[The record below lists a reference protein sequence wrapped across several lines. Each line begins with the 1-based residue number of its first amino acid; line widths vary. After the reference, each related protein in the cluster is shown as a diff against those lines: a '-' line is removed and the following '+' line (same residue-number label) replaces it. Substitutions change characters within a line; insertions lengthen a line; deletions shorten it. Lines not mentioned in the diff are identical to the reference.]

1 MKDPATGRWVDDI
14 HLLIEDI
21 EWLDDTERDQIF
33 AGNAQ
38 QLFKL

>member
-1 MKDPATGRWVDDI
+1 LRQPVAGKR
-14 HLLIEDI
+14 

-38 QLFKL
+38 QLFRL